1 MAFALHAPRVNNN
14 DDIVQV
20 IAFRVGVGDFVKSGD
35 IVLDVETDKAIVE
48 VAAEADGYVLKLMC
62 AVDDKVPV
70 GGILLWQGASADE
83 PVPEIEPAAPVAG
96 GAGNARPTA
105 KARALLKELGL
116 DAGVVAASGERLSL
130 ADVEAHM
137 AAHGIQRRGQTPA
150 VSVSR
155 QESLPDV
162 PGELVDLNAEERGML
177 ITVSWH
183 RDHAAATYLE
193 VEYDPKDWEAHAA
206 AYAAEHKLM
215 LSPLLPLLAY
225 RYVQLVKASPR
236 LNATVVNGKRFQY
249 QPVNLGFTVQAGET
263 LYLTV
268 VRDAETLDTKPFIE
282 ALGEVQRHAI
292 QKKLSREETTGA
304 TIAFSSMAR
313 WNVSR
318 HIPILPPYCSLMI
331 AHAAPKGSGRAVLG
345 ASYDHRVLS
354 GFDVARLLMDL
365 AKPPVQP
372 SPRNPE

>member
-1 MAFALHAPRVNNN
+1 MAVALHAPRVNNN

-20 IAFRVGVGDFVKSGD
+20 IAFRVGVGDYIEKGD

-48 VAAEADGYVLKLMC
+48 VAAENDGYVLKLMC
-62 AVDDKVPV
+62 EVDDKVAV
-70 GGILLWQGASADE
+70 GSVLLWLGESIDE
-83 PVPEIEPAAPVAG
+83 PVPEAVQVTPAAVT
-96 GAGNARPTA
+96 GNARPTA
-105 KARALLKELGL
+105 KARALLKELAL
-116 DAGVVAASGERLSL
+116 DAGVVPASGERLTL
-130 ADVEAHM
+130 ADVEAYM
-137 AAHGIQRRGQTPA
+137 VAHGIQRRDHAPA
-150 VSVSR
+150 VHIPPR
-155 QESLPDV
+155 ETLPDV
-162 PGELVDLNAEERGML
+162 PGDLQDLSAEERGML
-177 ITVSWH
+177 LTVSWH

-193 VEYDPKDWEAHAA
+193 VEYDPKAWEEHAA
-206 AYAAEHKLM
+206 AYAAANKLM

-225 RYVQLVKASPR
+225 RLVQLVKAHPR

-249 QPVNLGFTVQAGET
+249 QPVNLGFTVQVGET

-268 VRDAETLDTKPFIE
+268 VRHADTLDTKPFIE
-282 ALGEVQRHAI
+282 NLGEVQRHAL
-292 QKKLSREETTGA
+292 QRKLTREETSGA

-354 GFDVARLLMDL
+354 GFDVARLLMEL
-365 AKPPVQP
+365 AKPPVT
-372 SPRNPE
+372 N

>member
-20 IAFRVGVGDFVKSGD
+20 IGFRVGVGDFVNKGD
-35 IVLDVETDKAIVE
+35 IVIDIETDKAIVE
-48 VAAEADGYVLKLMC
+48 VAAENDGYVLKLMC
-62 AVDDKVPV
+62 EVDDKVAV
-70 GGILLWQGASADE
+70 GAILLWQGASKDE
-83 PVPEIEPAAPVAG
+83 PVPESPVAAPAPAG
-96 GAGNARPTA
+96 GGNTRPTA

-116 DAGVVAASGERLSL
+116 DAGVVANLVPASGGRLTL
-130 ADVEAHM
+130 ADVEAYM
-137 AAHGIQRRGQTPA
+137 AAHGIQRRGHTPA
-150 VSVSR
+150 VVIPA

-162 PGELVDLNAEERGML
+162 PGELRDLNAEERGML
-177 ITVSWH
+177 LTVSWH

-193 VEYDPKDWEAHAA
+193 VEYEPKAWEDHAA
-206 AYAAEHKLM
+206 AYATANKLM

-225 RYVQLVKASPR
+225 RLVQLVKANPK

-249 QPVNLGFTVQAGET
+249 RPVNLGFTVQAGET

-268 VRDAETLDTKPFIE
+268 VRNADTMETKQFIE
-282 ALGEVQRHAI
+282 NLGEVQRHAL
-292 QKKLSREETTGA
+292 QRKLSREETTGA

-318 HIPILPPYCSLMI
+318 HIPILPPYSSLMI

-365 AKPPVQP
+365 AKPPV
-372 SPRNPE
+372 

>member
-1 MAFALHAPRVNNN
+1 MAHALHAPRVNNN

-20 IAFRVGVGDFVKSGD
+20 IAFRVGVGDFVKQGD

-48 VAAEADGYVLKLMC
+48 VAAENDGYVLKLMC
-62 AVDDKVPV
+62 EIDDKVAV
-70 GGILLWQGASADE
+70 GSILLWQGASAEE
-83 PVPEIEPAAPVAG
+83 PVPEAEVAVAAG
-96 GAGNARPTA
+96 GGRNVRPTA
-105 KARALLKELGL
+105 KARALLKELSL
-116 DAGVVAASGERLSL
+116 DANVIPVSGDRLTL
-130 ADVEAHM
+130 ADVEGYM
-137 AAHGIQRRGQTPA
+137 AAHGIKRRDHTPA
-150 VSVSR
+150 VSVSA

-162 PGELVDLNAEERGML
+162 PGELRDLNAEERGML

-193 VEYDPKDWEAHAA
+193 VEYDPKAWEDHAA
-206 AYAAEHKLM
+206 AYASANKLM

-225 RYVQLVKASPR
+225 RLVQLVKASPR
-236 LNATVVNGKRFQY
+236 LNATVVNGKRFEY

-268 VRDAETLDTKPFIE
+268 VRDAASLETKQFIE
-282 ALGEVQRHAI
+282 NLGEVQRHAL
-292 QKKLSREETTGA
+292 QRKLSRDETTGA

-331 AHAAPKGSGRAVLG
+331 AHAAPKGGGRAVLG

-354 GFDVARLLMDL
+354 GFDVARLLMEL
-365 AKPPVQP
+365 AKPPV
-372 SPRNPE
+372 

>member
-1 MAFALHAPRVNNN
+1 MAFALNAPRVNNN

-20 IAFRVGVGDFVKSGD
+20 IAFRVGVGDFVRQGD

-48 VAAEADGYVLKLMC
+48 VAAENDGYVLKLMC
-62 AVDDKVPV
+62 EVDDKVAV
-70 GGILLWQGASADE
+70 GSILLWQGASADE
-83 PVPEIEPAAPVAG
+83 PVPEALVATPAG
-96 GAGNARPTA
+96 GGNVRPTA

-116 DAGVVAASGERLSL
+116 DANLVPTSGDRLTL
-130 ADVEAHM
+130 ADVEAYM
-137 AAHGIQRRGQTPA
+137 ASHGIQRRDRTPA
-150 VSVSR
+150 VTVST

-162 PGELVDLNAEERGML
+162 SGELRDLNAEERGML

-193 VEYDPKDWEAHAA
+193 VEYDPKDWEGHAA
-206 AYAAEHKLM
+206 AYAGANKLM

-225 RYVQLVKASPR
+225 RLVQLIKANPR

-268 VRDAETLDTKPFIE
+268 VRDAESLETKPFIE
-282 ALGEVQRHAI
+282 NLGEVQRHAL
-292 QKKLSREETTGA
+292 QRKLSREETTGA

-365 AKPPVQP
+365 AKPPV
-372 SPRNPE
+372 

>member
-1 MAFALHAPRVNNN
+1 MATALHAPRVNNN

-20 IAFRVGVGDFVKSGD
+20 IGFRVAVGDFVKAGQV
-35 IVLDVETDKAIVE
+35 VLDVETDKAIVE
-48 VAAEADGYVLKLMC
+48 VAAETDGYVLKLMC
-62 AVDDKVPV
+62 EVDDKVPV
-70 GGILLWQGASADE
+70 GGILLWQGESADE
-83 PVPEIEPAAPVAG
+83 AVPEIVAAAPVEG
-96 GAGNARPTA
+96 GSNARPTA

-116 DAGVVAASGERLSL
+116 EAAAVPASGDRLSL
-130 ADVEAHM
+130 ADIEAYM
-137 AAHGIQRRGQTPA
+137 VKHGIERRDRTPA
-150 VSVSR
+150 PVVSKE
-155 QESLPDV
+155 ESLPDV
-162 PGELVDLNAEERGML
+162 PGQLVDLNAEERGML
-177 ITVSWH
+177 LTVSWH

-193 VEYDPKDWEAHAA
+193 VEYDPKAWEEHAA

-225 RYVQLVKASPR
+225 RYVQLVKASPK

-249 QPVNLGFTVQAGET
+249 QPVNLGFTVQSGET

-268 VRDAETLDTKPFIE
+268 VRDADTLETGKFIE

-292 QKKLSREETTGA
+292 QKKLSREETSGA

-313 WNVSR
+313 WSVSR

-354 GFDVARLLMDL
+354 GFDVARLLMEL
-365 AKPPVQP
+365 AKPPL
-372 SPRNPE
+372 

>member
-1 MAFALHAPRVNNN
+1 MAFALRAPRVNNN

-20 IAFRVGVGDFVKSGD
+20 ISFRVGAGDFVKKDD

-48 VAAEADGYVLKLMC
+48 VAAEQDGYVLKLMC
-62 AVDDKVPV
+62 EVDDKVPV
-70 GGILLWQGASADE
+70 GSILLWQGESPDE
-83 PVPEIEPAAPVAG
+83 PVPETSPVAPAAAG
-96 GAGNARPTA
+96 PGNTRPTA
-105 KARALLKELGL
+105 KARTLLKELGL
-116 DAGVVAASGERLSL
+116 DAGTVPAAGERLTL
-130 ADVEAHM
+130 ADVEAYM
-137 AAHGIQRRGQTPA
+137 AAHGIHRRDHTAAVTVPA
-150 VSVSR
+150 

-193 VEYDPKDWEAHAA
+193 VEYDPKAWEEHAA
-206 AYAAEHKLM
+206 AYASANKLM

-225 RYVQLVKASPR
+225 RYVQLVKASPK

-268 VRDAETLDTKPFIE
+268 VRDADNLETQPFIE

-292 QKKLSREETTGA
+292 QRKLSREETSGA

-354 GFDVARLLMDL
+354 GFDVARLLMEL
-365 AKPPVQP
+365 AKPPL
-372 SPRNPE
+372 

>member
-20 IAFRVGVGDFVKSGD
+20 IAFRVGVGDYVEKGA

-48 VAAEADGYVLKLMC
+48 VAAENDGYVLKLMC
-62 AVDDKVPV
+62 EVDDKVAV
-70 GGILLWQGASADE
+70 GSILLWQGESADE
-83 PVPEIEPAAPVAG
+83 PVPETPVAVAAE
-96 GAGNARPTA
+96 GADNVRPTA

-116 DAGVVAASGERLSL
+116 EAAGVPASGDRLTL
-130 ADVEAHM
+130 ADVEAYM
-137 AAHGIQRRGQTPA
+137 AAHGIQRRDHTAA
-150 VSVSR
+150 VSVSA
-155 QESLPDV
+155 QENLPDV
-162 PGELVDLNAEERGML
+162 PGQLVDLNAEERGML

-193 VEYDPKDWEAHAA
+193 VEYDPKAWEEHAA
-206 AYAAEHKLM
+206 AYAGENKLM

-225 RYVQLVKASPR
+225 RLVQLVKASPR

-268 VRDAETLDTKPFIE
+268 VRDADSLETKPFIE
-282 ALGEVQRHAI
+282 ALGEVQRHAL
-292 QKKLSREETTGA
+292 QRKLSREETSGA

-365 AKPPVQP
+365 AKPPL
-372 SPRNPE
+372 

>member
-1 MAFALHAPRVNNN
+1 MATPLHAPRVNNN

-20 IAFRVGVGDFVKSGD
+20 VAFRVGVGDYLEKGD

-48 VAAEADGYVLKLMC
+48 VAAENDGYVIKLMC
-62 AVDDKVPV
+62 EVDDRVAV
-70 GGILLWQGASADE
+70 GSILLWQGGRLDE
-83 PVPEIEPAAPVAG
+83 PVPEAAVAISG
-96 GAGNARPTA
+96 GNARPTA
-105 KARALLKELGL
+105 RARALLKELGL
-116 DAGVVAASGERLSL
+116 DACVVPTRGERLTL
-130 ADVEAHM
+130 ADVESHM
-137 AAHGIQRRGQTPA
+137 AAHGLQRRDHTPA
-150 VSVSR
+150 VSVSL

-162 PGELVDLNAEERGML
+162 PGDLCDLNAEERGML

-193 VEYDPKDWEAHAA
+193 VEYDPKAWEDHAA
-206 AYAAEHKLM
+206 AYAAANKLM
-215 LSPLLPLLAY
+215 LSPLLPLLTY
-225 RYVQLVKASPR
+225 RLVQLVKASPR
-236 LNATVVNGKRFQY
+236 INATVVNGKRFQY

-268 VRDAETLDTKPFIE
+268 VRDADTLGTKAFIE
-282 ALGEVQRHAI
+282 TLGEVQRHAI
-292 QKKLSREETTGA
+292 QRKLSREETSGA

-345 ASYDHRVLS
+345 ASYDHRILS
-354 GFDVARLLMDL
+354 GFDVARLLMEL
-365 AKPPVQP
+365 AKPPV
-372 SPRNPE
+372 

>member
-20 IAFRVGVGDFVKSGD
+20 IAFRVGVGDFVKLGD

-48 VAAEADGYVLKLMC
+48 VAAENDGYVLKLMC
-62 AVDDKVPV
+62 EVDDKVAV
-70 GGILLWQGASADE
+70 GSILLWQGESLDE
-83 PVPEIEPAAPVAG
+83 PVPEAPVVAAAG
-96 GAGNARPTA
+96 GGGGNARPTA

-116 DAGVVAASGERLSL
+116 DAAVVPAAGDRLTL

-137 AAHGIQRRGQTPA
+137 AAHGIQRRDRTPA
-150 VSVSR
+150 VTVSA

-162 PGELVDLNAEERGML
+162 PGELRDLNAEERGML

-193 VEYDPKDWEAHAA
+193 VEYDPKAWEDHAA
-206 AYAAEHKLM
+206 AYAAENKLM

-268 VRDAETLDTKPFIE
+268 VRDAESLEAKPFIE

-292 QKKLSREETTGA
+292 QRKLSRAETSGA

-354 GFDVARLLMDL
+354 GFDVARLLMEL
-365 AKPPVQP
+365 AKPA
-372 SPRNPE
+372 

>member
-20 IAFRVGVGDFVKSGD
+20 IAFRVGVGDFVKQGE

-48 VAAEADGYVLKLMC
+48 VAAENDGYVLKLMC
-62 AVDDKVPV
+62 EVDDKVAV
-70 GGILLWQGASADE
+70 GSILLWQGENAGE
-83 PVPEIEPAAPVAG
+83 PVPEVVVAATQ

-116 DAGVVAASGERLSL
+116 DASVVPASGERLTL
-130 ADVEAHM
+130 AEVEAYM
-137 AAHGIQRRGQTPA
+137 AAHGIQRRDHTPA
-150 VSVSR
+150 VTVSA

-162 PGELVDLNAEERGML
+162 PGELRDLNAEERGML

-193 VEYDPKDWEAHAA
+193 VEYDPKAWEDHAA
-206 AYAAEHKLM
+206 AYAADNKLM

-225 RYVQLVKASPR
+225 RLVQLVKASPR

-268 VRDAETLDTKPFIE
+268 VRDADTLETRSFIE
-282 ALGEVQRHAI
+282 NLGEVQRHAL
-292 QKKLSREETTGA
+292 QRKLSRDETTGA

-354 GFDVARLLMDL
+354 GFDVARLLMEL
-365 AKPPVQP
+365 AKPPI
-372 SPRNPE
+372 

>member
-20 IAFRVGVGDFVKSGD
+20 ISFRVGVGDFVKRGD
-35 IVLDVETDKAIVE
+35 VVIDVETDKAIVE
-48 VAAEADGYVLKLMC
+48 VEAERDGYVLKLMC
-62 AVDDKVPV
+62 EVDDKVPV
-70 GGILLWQGASADE
+70 GAILLWQGDSADE
-83 PVPEIEPAAPVAG
+83 AVPEAPVAAPAEAG
-96 GAGNARPTA
+96 GGTARPTA

-116 DAGVVAASGERLSL
+116 DAAAVPASGERLTL
-130 ADVEAHM
+130 ANVEAYM
-137 AAHGIQRRGQTPA
+137 AAHGIRRRDHTPA
-150 VSVSR
+150 ASVPV

-162 PGELVDLNAEERGML
+162 PGELADLNAEERGML

-193 VEYDPKDWEAHAA
+193 VEYDPKAWEDHAA
-206 AYAAEHKLM
+206 AYASANKLM

-225 RYVQLVKASPR
+225 RLVQLVKASPR

-249 QPVNLGFTVQAGET
+249 RPVNLGFTVQAGET

-268 VRDAETLDTKPFIE
+268 VRDADALETGKFIE

-292 QKKLSREETTGA
+292 QRKLSRDETTGA

-354 GFDVARLLMDL
+354 GFDVARLLMEL
-365 AKPPVQP
+365 AKPF
-372 SPRNPE
+372 S

>member
-20 IAFRVGVGDFVKSGD
+20 IAFRVGVGDFVKQGD

-48 VAAEADGYVLKLMC
+48 VAAENDGYVLKLMC
-62 AVDDKVPV
+62 EVDDKVAV
-70 GGILLWQGASADE
+70 GAILLWQGESADE
-83 PVPEIEPAAPVAG
+83 AVPETPVAAPAAG
-96 GAGNARPTA
+96 GGNARPTA

-116 DAGVVAASGERLSL
+116 DAGAVAASGDRLTL
-130 ADVEAHM
+130 ADVEAYI
-137 AAHGIQRRGQTPA
+137 AAHGIQRRDHTPA
-150 VSVSR
+150 VTVST

-162 PGELVDLNAEERGML
+162 PGQLVDLNAEERGML

-193 VEYDPKDWEAHAA
+193 VEYDPKAWEDHAA
-206 AYAAEHKLM
+206 AYAAENKLM

-268 VRDAETLDTKPFIE
+268 VRDADTLDTKQFIE
-282 ALGEVQRHAI
+282 NLGEVQRHAI
-292 QKKLSREETTGA
+292 QRKLSREETSGA

-354 GFDVARLLMDL
+354 GFDVARLLMEL
-365 AKPPVQP
+365 AKPPL
-372 SPRNPE
+372 

>member
-20 IAFRVGVGDFVKSGD
+20 IAFRVGVGDFVKQGD
-35 IVLDVETDKAIVE
+35 VVIDVETDKAIVE
-48 VAAEADGYVLKLMC
+48 VAAENDGYVLKLMC
-62 AVDDKVPV
+62 ELDDKVPV
-70 GGILLWQGASADE
+70 GSMLLWQGASPDE
-83 PVPEIEPAAPVAG
+83 PVPEAPAAGPSPETG
-96 GAGNARPTA
+96 GNARPTA
-105 KARALLKELGL
+105 KARALLRELGL
-116 DAGVVAASGERLSL
+116 DAGAVAASGGRLTL
-130 ADVEAHM
+130 ADVETHM
-137 AAHGIQRRGQTPA
+137 AIHGIQRRDHAAA
-150 VSVSR
+150 VAVNP

-162 PGELVDLNAEERGML
+162 PGELRDLNAEERGML

-193 VEYDPKDWEAHAA
+193 VEYDPKAWEDHAA
-206 AYAAEHKLM
+206 AYAGANKLM

-236 LNATVVNGKRFQY
+236 LNATVVNGKRYQY
-249 QPVNLGFTVQAGET
+249 RPVNLGFTVQAGET

-268 VRDAETLDTKPFIE
+268 VRAADTLETQPFIE

-292 QKKLSREETTGA
+292 QRKLSREETTGA

-354 GFDVARLLMDL
+354 GFDVARLLMEL
-365 AKPPVQP
+365 AKPPV
-372 SPRNPE
+372 

>member
-1 MAFALHAPRVNNN
+1 MATPLHAPRVNNN

-20 IAFRVGVGDFVKSGD
+20 IAFRVGVGDYIEKGD

-48 VAAEADGYVLKLMC
+48 VAAENDGYVIKLMC
-62 AVDDKVPV
+62 EVDDRVAV
-70 GGILLWQGASADE
+70 GSILLWQGSSLDE
-83 PVPEIEPAAPVAG
+83 PVPEAVVAVSG
-96 GAGNARPTA
+96 GGGNALPTA
-105 KARALLKELGL
+105 RARALLKELGL
-116 DAGVVAASGERLSL
+116 DASVVPTRGERLTL
-130 ADVEAHM
+130 ADVESHM
-137 AAHGIQRRGQTPA
+137 AAHGIQRRDRTPA
-150 VSVSR
+150 VSVSL
-155 QESLPDV
+155 QENLPDV
-162 PGELVDLNAEERGML
+162 PGDLCDLNAEERGML

-193 VEYDPKDWEAHAA
+193 VEYDPKAWEDHAA
-206 AYAAEHKLM
+206 AYASANKLM
-215 LSPLLPLLAY
+215 LSPLLPLLTY
-225 RYVQLVKASPR
+225 RLVQLVKASPR
-236 LNATVVNGKRFQY
+236 INATVVNGKRFQY
-249 QPVNLGFTVQAGET
+249 RPVNLGFTVQAGET

-268 VRDAETLDTKPFIE
+268 VRAADTLETRAFIE

-292 QKKLSREETTGA
+292 QRKLSREETSGA

-345 ASYDHRVLS
+345 ASYDHRILS

-365 AKPPVQP
+365 AKPPA
-372 SPRNPE
+372 

>member
-20 IAFRVGVGDFVKSGD
+20 IAFRVGVGDFVKQGD
-35 IVLDVETDKAIVE
+35 VVLEVETDKAIVE
-48 VAAEADGYVLKLMC
+48 VNAENDGYVLKLMC
-62 AVDDKVPV
+62 EIDDKVAV
-70 GGILLWQGASADE
+70 GSILLWQGASADE
-83 PVPEIEPAAPVAG
+83 PVPEVEVVAAAG
-96 GAGNARPTA
+96 SGNARPTA

-116 DAGVVAASGERLSL
+116 DVSVVPAAGDRLTLS
-130 ADVEAHM
+130 DVEAYM
-137 AAHGIQRRGQTPA
+137 AAHGIQRRDHTPA
-150 VSVSR
+150 VSVSA

-162 PGELVDLNAEERGML
+162 PGELRDLNAEERGML

-193 VEYDPKDWEAHAA
+193 VEYDPKAWEEHAA
-206 AYAAEHKLM
+206 AYASANKLM

-225 RYVQLVKASPR
+225 RLVQLVKASPR
-236 LNATVVNGKRFQY
+236 LNATVVNGKRFEY

-268 VRDAETLDTKPFIE
+268 VRDAASLETKQFIE
-282 ALGEVQRHAI
+282 NLGEVQRHAI
-292 QKKLSREETTGA
+292 QRKLSRDETTGA

-354 GFDVARLLMDL
+354 GFDVARLLMEL
-365 AKPPVQP
+365 AKPPI
-372 SPRNPE
+372 

>member
-1 MAFALHAPRVNNN
+1 MAVALHAPRVNNN

-20 IAFRVGVGDFVKSGD
+20 IAFRVGVGDYIEKGD

-48 VAAEADGYVLKLMC
+48 VAAESDGYVLKLMC
-62 AVDDKVPV
+62 EVDDKVAV
-70 GGILLWQGASADE
+70 GSILLWQGESIDE
-83 PVPEIEPAAPVAG
+83 PVPETPVAPAVAE
-96 GAGNARPTA
+96 GAGNIRPTA

-116 DAGVVAASGERLSL
+116 DAAAVPASGDRLTL
-130 ADVEAHM
+130 ADVEAYM
-137 AAHGIQRRGQTPA
+137 AAHGIQRRDRTPA
-150 VSVSR
+150 VTVSTR
-155 QESLPDV
+155 ESLPDV
-162 PGELVDLNAEERGML
+162 PGELRDLNAEERGML

-193 VEYDPKDWEAHAA
+193 VEYDPKAWEEHAA
-206 AYAAEHKLM
+206 AYAGANKLM

-225 RYVQLVKASPR
+225 RLVQLVKASPR

-249 QPVNLGFTVQAGET
+249 RPVNLGFTVQAGET

-268 VRDAETLDTKPFIE
+268 VRDAETLDAKAFIDN
-282 ALGEVQRHAI
+282 LGEVQRHAL
-292 QKKLSREETTGA
+292 QRKLSREETTGA
-304 TIAFSSMAR
+304 TLAFSSMAR

-354 GFDVARLLMDL
+354 GFDVARLLMEL
-365 AKPPVQP
+365 AKPPA
-372 SPRNPE
+372 

>member
-20 IAFRVGVGDFVKSGD
+20 IGFRVAVGDFVKKGD

-70 GGILLWQGASADE
+70 GAILLWQGESADE
-83 PVPEIEPAAPVAG
+83 AVPETPPTAPVGEASG
-96 GAGNARPTA
+96 SARPTA

-116 DAGVVAASGERLSL
+116 DAGVIPASGSRLSL
-130 ADVEAHM
+130 ADVEAYM

-150 VSVSR
+150 VSVAR
-155 QESLPDV
+155 EESLPDV
-162 PGELVDLNAEERGML
+162 PGELGDLNAEERGML

-193 VEYDPKDWEAHAA
+193 VEYDPKAWEEHAA
-206 AYAAEHKLM
+206 AYATANKLM
-215 LSPLLPLLAY
+215 LSPLLPLLAH
-225 RYVQLVKASPR
+225 RYVQLVKASPK
-236 LNATVVNGKRFQY
+236 LNATIVNGKRFQY
-249 QPVNLGFTVQAGET
+249 APINLGFTVQAGET

-268 VRDAETLDTKPFIE
+268 VRDAGKLETQPFIE

-292 QKKLSREETTGA
+292 QKKLSREETSGA

-354 GFDVARLLMDL
+354 GFDVARLLMEL
-365 AKPPVQP
+365 AKPPM
-372 SPRNPE
+372 

>member
-20 IAFRVGVGDFVKSGD
+20 IAFRVAVGDFIKQGD

-48 VAAEADGYVLKLMC
+48 VAAEKDGFVLKLMC
-62 AVDDKVPV
+62 EVDDKVAV
-70 GGILLWQGASADE
+70 GSILLWQGESADE
-83 PVPEIEPAAPVAG
+83 PVPEIELVAAAAG
-96 GAGNARPTA
+96 GGGNARPTA
-105 KARALLKELGL
+105 KAKALLRELSL
-116 DAGVVAASGERLSL
+116 DASVIPVSGDRLTL
-130 ADVEAHM
+130 ADVESYM
-137 AAHGIQRRGQTPA
+137 AAHGIKRRDHAPA
-150 VSVSR
+150 VAVSA

-162 PGELVDLNAEERGML
+162 PGELRDLNAEERGML

-193 VEYDPKDWEAHAA
+193 VEYDPKAWEDHAA
-206 AYAAEHKLM
+206 AYASENKLM

-225 RYVQLVKASPR
+225 RFVQLVKASPR
-236 LNATVVNGKRFQY
+236 LNATVVNGKRFEY

-268 VRDAETLDTKPFIE
+268 VRDAASLETKPFIE
-282 ALGEVQRHAI
+282 ALGEVQRHAL
-292 QKKLSREETTGA
+292 QRKLSRDETTGA

-354 GFDVARLLMDL
+354 GFDVARLLMEL
-365 AKPPVQP
+365 AKPPV
-372 SPRNPE
+372 

>member
-20 IAFRVGVGDFVKSGD
+20 IAFRVGVGDFVKQGD
-35 IVLDVETDKAIVE
+35 IILDVETDKAIVE
-48 VAAEADGYVLKLMC
+48 VAAENEGYVLKLMC
-62 AVDDKVPV
+62 AVDDKVAV
-70 GGILLWQGASADE
+70 GGILLWQGESADE
-83 PVPEIEPAAPVAG
+83 PVPEAPVAVAAEG
-96 GAGNARPTA
+96 GGNARPTA

-116 DAGVVAASGERLSL
+116 DAAALPASGERLTL
-130 ADVEAHM
+130 ADVEAYM
-137 AAHGIQRRGQTPA
+137 AAHGIQRRDHAPA
-150 VSVSR
+150 ATVSAR
-155 QESLPDV
+155 ESLPDV
-162 PGELVDLNAEERGML
+162 PGELRDLNAEERGML
-177 ITVSWH
+177 LTVSWH

-206 AYAAEHKLM
+206 AYASENKLM

-268 VRDAETLDTKPFIE
+268 VRDADTLDTKPFIE
-282 ALGEVQRHAI
+282 ALGEVQRHAL
-292 QKKLSREETTGA
+292 QRKLSREETTGA

-354 GFDVARLLMDL
+354 GFDVARLLMEL
-365 AKPPVQP
+365 AKPPV
-372 SPRNPE
+372 

>member
-20 IAFRVGVGDFVKSGD
+20 IAFRVGVGDFVKQGD

-48 VAAEADGYVLKLMC
+48 VAAEKDGYVLKLMC
-62 AVDDKVPV
+62 EIDDKVAV
-70 GGILLWQGASADE
+70 GSILLWQGESVDE
-83 PVPEIEPAAPVAG
+83 PVPEIEVATVAAG
-96 GAGNARPTA
+96 GGGNARPTA
-105 KARALLKELGL
+105 KARALLKELSL
-116 DAGVVAASGERLSL
+116 DASVIPVPGDRLTL
-130 ADVEAHM
+130 ADVESYM
-137 AAHGIQRRGQTPA
+137 AAHGIKRRDHAPA
-150 VSVSR
+150 VNVSV

-162 PGELVDLNAEERGML
+162 PGELRDLNAEERGML

-193 VEYDPKDWEAHAA
+193 VEYDPKAWEDHAA
-206 AYAAEHKLM
+206 AYASANKLM

-225 RYVQLVKASPR
+225 RLVQLVKASPR
-236 LNATVVNGKRFQY
+236 LNATVVNGKRFEY

-268 VRDAETLDTKPFIE
+268 VRDAASLETKQFIE
-282 ALGEVQRHAI
+282 NLGEVQRHAL
-292 QKKLSREETTGA
+292 QRKLSRDETTGA

-354 GFDVARLLMDL
+354 GFDVARLLMEL
-365 AKPPVQP
+365 AKPPV
-372 SPRNPE
+372 

>member
-20 IAFRVGVGDFVKSGD
+20 IAFRVGVGDFVKTGD
-35 IVLDVETDKAIVE
+35 VVLDVETDKAVVE
-48 VAAEADGYVLKLMC
+48 VAAESEGYVLKLMC
-62 AVDDKVPV
+62 EVDDKVAV
-70 GGILLWQGASADE
+70 GSVLLWQGASADE
-83 PVPEIEPAAPVAG
+83 PVPETLIAAPAAG
-96 GAGNARPTA
+96 HGNARPTA
-105 KARALLKELGL
+105 KARALLKALSL
-116 DAGVVAASGERLSL
+116 DANVVPASGDRLSL
-130 ADVEAHM
+130 ADVEAYM
-137 AAHGIQRRGQTPA
+137 ATHGIQRRDSSP
-150 VSVSR
+150 VSTLSV
-155 QESLPDV
+155 QENLPDV
-162 PGELVDLNAEERGML
+162 PGELRELNTEERGML
-177 ITVSWH
+177 MTVSWH

-193 VEYDPKDWEAHAA
+193 VEYDPKAWEDHAA
-206 AYAAEHKLM
+206 AYAAENKLM

-225 RYVQLVKASPR
+225 RLVQLVKESPR

-268 VRDAETLDTKPFIE
+268 VRDAASLEAKPFIE
-282 ALGEVQRHAI
+282 ALGEVQRHAL
-292 QKKLSREETTGA
+292 QRKLSREETTGA

-313 WNVSR
+313 WSVSR

-354 GFDVARLLMDL
+354 GFDVARLLMEL
-365 AKPPVQP
+365 AKPPV
-372 SPRNPE
+372 

>member
-20 IAFRVGVGDFVKSGD
+20 IAFRVGVGDFVKQGD

-48 VAAEADGYVLKLMC
+48 VTAENDGYVLKLMC
-62 AVDDKVPV
+62 EVDDKVAV
-70 GGILLWQGASADE
+70 GSILLWQGETADE
-83 PVPEIEPAAPVAG
+83 PVPEAPAVAPAAG
-96 GAGNARPTA
+96 GGNARPTA

-116 DAGVVAASGERLSL
+116 DSGAVPASGVRLTL
-130 ADVEAHM
+130 ADVEAYI
-137 AAHGIQRRGQTPA
+137 AARGIQRRDHTPA
-150 VSVSR
+150 VTVSM

-162 PGELVDLNAEERGML
+162 PGQLVDLNAEERGML

-193 VEYDPKDWEAHAA
+193 VEYDPKAWEDHAA
-206 AYAAEHKLM
+206 AYAAENKLM

-268 VRDAETLDTKPFIE
+268 VRDADTLDTKSFIE
-282 ALGEVQRHAI
+282 NLGEVQRHAI
-292 QKKLSREETTGA
+292 QRKLSREETSGA

-354 GFDVARLLMDL
+354 GFDVARLLMEL
-365 AKPPVQP
+365 AKPPV
-372 SPRNPE
+372 

>member
-20 IAFRVGVGDFVKSGD
+20 IAFRVGIGDYVEKGD

-48 VAAEADGYVLKLMC
+48 VAAESEGYVLKLMC
-62 AVDDKVPV
+62 EVDDKVPV
-70 GGILLWQGASADE
+70 GAILLWQGDSADE
-83 PVPEIEPAAPVAG
+83 PVPEIQVAASAAG
-96 GAGNARPTA
+96 NGNARPTA

-116 DAGVVAASGERLSL
+116 EAGVVPATGDRLTL
-130 ADVEAHM
+130 ADVEAYM
-137 AAHGIQRRGQTPA
+137 AVHGIQRRDSSPA
-150 VSVSR
+150 VSVSAR
-155 QESLPDV
+155 ESLPDV
-162 PGELVDLNAEERGML
+162 PGDLVDLNAEERGML

-193 VEYDPKDWEAHAA
+193 VEYDPKAWEDHAA
-206 AYAAEHKLM
+206 AYASANKLM

-225 RYVQLVKASPR
+225 RLVQLVTASPR

-249 QPVNLGFTVQAGET
+249 RPVNLGFTVQAGET

-268 VRDAETLDTKPFIE
+268 VRNAETMEAQKFIE
-282 ALGEVQRHAI
+282 SLGEVQRHAL
-292 QKKLSREETTGA
+292 QRKLSREETGGA

-354 GFDVARLLMDL
+354 GFDVARLLMEL
-365 AKPPVQP
+365 AKPPV
-372 SPRNPE
+372 